1 MQPLTSG
8 RRVSTPV
15 WEWMFPTFLQLYLC
29 QKWRKTRVGQC
40 IMSQSFSSVYV
51 DRWPTDATTLSETQ
65 HEVRIH
71 QMHFISCFFF
81 FFTVTGQG
89 GSRANTSDSYS
100 GSAQFNSWL
109 GPQLYYTEASRYFL
123 RSTTMR
129 HCHRFGQ
136 TTSFHTP
143 HNSLFANHPTIW
155 CLRSHLLTVL
165 LNTP

>member
-1 MQPLTSG
+1 MAGGSPHQFENGCFPRSYNYTSVRSDG
-8 RRVSTPV
+8 KREWANALCLNHLVLFMWTDDQQMPPPCLKHSTK
-15 WEWMFPTFLQLYLC
+15 FGFT
-29 QKWRKTRVGQC
+29 KC
-40 IMSQSFSSVYV
+40 ISFHV
-51 DRWPTDATTLSETQ
+51 
-65 HEVRIH
+65 
-71 QMHFISCFFF
+71 F

-89 GSRANTSDSYS
+89 GSRANTSDLYS

-129 HCHRFGQ
+129 HCHKFGQ

-143 HNSLFANHPTIW
+143 HNSLFANHPTVW
-155 CLRSHLLTVL
+155 CLRSQLLTVL